1 MRRALLFFMG
11 LTAAAAGGAQQL
23 AAGQSDRA
31 SELFTTFV
39 ELRHSVGSSQHSDP
53 RFFTREWLERAI
65 RGALAS
71 RSQPDRPGLNWV
83 EDSLLTQ
90 FGLGLTE
97 DKIYSYKLLNEISG
111 AGDLEMHVT
120 YCNSPS
126 TLTVGFVSEDGA
138 WRVRH
143 INSDT
148 TNKAKSWYRP
158 DLVPLVEFAHIGLR
172 DRSRYLNESNL
183 GTQLGLDVKS
193 RPPCH

>member
-1 MRRALLFFMG
+1 MG
-11 LTAAAAGGAQQL
+11 LTAAAAGIAQQP

-31 SELFTTFV
+31 SELFRTFV
-39 ELRHSVGSSQHSDP
+39 ELRHSVGNSQHSDP

-71 RSQPDRPGLNWV
+71 RSQPERPGLNWV

-97 DKIYSYKLLNEISG
+97 DKIYSYKLLNEVPG
-111 AGDLEMHVT
+111 GGDLEMHVT
-120 YCNSPS
+120 YSHSPS
-126 TLTVGFVSEDGA
+126 TLTVSFVSEDGA
-138 WRVRH
+138 WRVSN

-148 TNKAKSWYRP
+148 TKKAKTWYRP
-158 DLVPLVEFAHIGLR
+158 DLVPLVEFAHIELR

-183 GTQLGLDVKS
+183 GTELGLDVES
-193 RPPCH
+193 RHPCD